1 MVFASAR
8 SSSTSSTR
16 TERSGSLMVGAA
28 AFTGA
33 TGPILRQAFVDP
45 NAQGAAQRQR
55 PLAHVAPSGTRLVGA
70 PDQDEQARM
79 RPDRRADPEETE
91 RARTRGLARIRRGCG
106 GGGRPPVVDARFGY
120 GETGVGR
127 GAGGALG
134 GPGGV
139 AL

>member
-8 SSSTSSTR
+8 SSSTRSTR

-91 RARTRGLARIRRGCG
+91 RARTGGIARIRRGCG
-106 GGGRPPVVDARFGY
+106 GCGRLRVVDARFGY
-120 GETGVGR
+120 GEAVVRRRAVGSIGVSG
-127 GAGGALG
+127 L
-134 GPGGV
+134 V
-139 AL
+139 